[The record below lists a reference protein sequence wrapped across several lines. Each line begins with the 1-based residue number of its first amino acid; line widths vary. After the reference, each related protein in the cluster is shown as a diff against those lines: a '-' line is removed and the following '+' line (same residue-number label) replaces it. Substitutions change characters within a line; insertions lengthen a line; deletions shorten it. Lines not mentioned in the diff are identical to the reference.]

1 MEELAKRLEI
11 IKNTIIV
18 EDEDIL
24 LQQISKI
31 KKFQTNTDIEKIIDC
46 LESKQYSKAILLIEQ
61 YLSEVSALTKFIDP
75 IISGLKMEL
84 RSLETELT
92 SLIAQ
97 KDEYQQTIEHFNILY
112 FDELGSL
119 LEKVLNIKK
128 ILFKNKA
135 DIDDSARKDYEK
147 IRAQQKSFSE
157 DYHESKD
164 KSLPTL
170 SSDEEQ
176 LLRVTYKNAAKLC
189 HPDIVAEEQKA
200 AAENIFKELSDAY
213 RRKDFKTVNKIY
225 DSLLNRRSFI
235 FNSDSIDDRE
245 HLQEKIDY
253 IKIEIERYMREIQE
267 IMKSSTF
274 KAIVDIDDYS
284 EYFTRIRL
292 QLNQEY
298 DQLKEQLEDQ
308 V

>member
-1 MEELAKRLEI
+1 VVELLKRLEI
-11 IKNTIIV
+11 IKNLIIV
-18 EDEDIL
+18 EDEEIL
-24 LQQISKI
+24 LQQVTKI
-31 KKFQTNTDIEKIIDC
+31 KKFQNNTDIEKIIDC
-46 LESKQYSKAILLIEQ
+46 LESKQYSQAIIAIEQ

-112 FDELGSL
+112 FEELGSL
-119 LEKVLNIKK
+119 LEEILNIKK
-128 ILFKNKA
+128 TLFKKKA
-135 DIDDSARKDYEK
+135 DIDDAARKDYEK

-176 LLRVTYKNAAKLC
+176 FLRVTYKNAAKLC
-189 HPDIVAEEQKA
+189 HPDIVAEDQKA
-200 AAENIFKELSDAY
+200 AAEKTFKELSDAY
-213 RRKDFKTVNKIY
+213 RRKDFKTVNRIY
-225 DSLLNRRSFI
+225 DSLVNRRSFI
-235 FNSDSIDDRE
+235 FNSDSIDDGE
-245 HLQEKIDY
+245 HLQVKIDD
-253 IKIEIERYMREIQE
+253 IKLEIERYMREIE
-267 IMKSSTF
+267 KIKNSSTF
-274 KAIVDIDDYS
+274 KTIVDIEDNS

-298 DQLKEQLEDQ
+298 EQLKVQLEHQ
-308 V
+308 T